1 MLEPTSNSDATP
13 LARLKVA
20 QLALKVETQRLAL
33 DESKGQLLDVAAA
46 DASIGEIATVPRDAL
61 SAWPARATAS
71 IATDLGI
78 APDPLHAI
86 LQQHI
91 AALLTETADRFE
103 PAAGIHG
110 RANPGA

>member
-1 MLEPTSNSDATP
+1 MLEPASNNDATP

-20 QLALKVETQRLAL
+20 QLALRVETQRLAL
-33 DESKGQLLDVAAA
+33 DETKGQLLDVAAG
-46 DASIGEIATVPRDAL
+46 DASVGEIAGVLRDAL

-71 IATDLGI
+71 IAVELGI
-78 APDPLHAI
+78 APEPLHAI
-86 LQQHI
+86 LEQHI

>member
-1 MLEPTSNSDATP
+1 MLEPAPSHDATP

-46 DASIGEIATVPRDAL
+46 DAGIGEIATVLRDAL

-71 IATDLGI
+71 IAVELGI
-78 APDPLHAI
+78 TPEPLHAS
-86 LQQHI
+86 LEQHI

>member
-1 MLEPTSNSDATP
+1 MSDHAPSHDATP

-33 DESKGQLLDVAAA
+33 DETKGQLLDVAAG
-46 DASIGEIATVPRDAL
+46 DASIGEIATVLRDAL
-61 SAWPARATAS
+61 SAWPAHAAPA
-71 IATDLGI
+71 IAAELGI
-78 APDPLHAI
+78 TPEPLHAI
-86 LQQHI
+86 LEQHI
-91 AALLTETADRFE
+91 AALLTEAADRFE

>member
-46 DASIGEIATVPRDAL
+46 DASI
-61 SAWPARATAS
+61 
-71 IATDLGI
+71 ATDLGI
-78 APDPLHAI
+78 ALDPLHAI

>member
-1 MLEPTSNSDATP
+1 MSDHAPNSDATP

-33 DESKGQLLDVAAA
+33 DESKGQLLDVAAG
-46 DASIGEIATVPRDAL
+46 DASIGEIATVLRDAL

-78 APDPLHAI
+78 APDPLLAI

-91 AALLTETADRFE
+91 AALLTETADRFV
-103 PAAGIHG
+103 PAAGIQG

>member
-1 MLEPTSNSDATP
+1 MLEPTSNSYATP
-13 LARLKVA
+13 LTRLKVA
-20 QLALKVETQRLAL
+20 QLALKVETHRLAL
-33 DESKGQLLDVAAA
+33 DERKGQLLDVAAA
-46 DASIGEIATVPRDAL
+46 DASIGEIATVLRDAL

-91 AALLTETADRFE
+91 AAC
-103 PAAGIHG
+103 
-110 RANPGA
+110 

>member
-1 MLEPTSNSDATP
+1 MLGPTSNSDATP
-13 LARLKVA
+13 LERLKVA
-20 QLALKVETQRLAL
+20 QPALKVETQRLAL

-46 DASIGEIATVPRDAL
+46 DASIGEIATVLRDAL

-91 AALLTETADRFE
+91 VALLAETADRFE
-103 PAAGIHG
+103 PAAGIHRRG
-110 RANPGA
+110 NPGA

>member
-20 QLALKVETQRLAL
+20 QLALKVETHRLAL

-46 DASIGEIATVPRDAL
+46 DACIGEIATVLRDAL

-91 AALLTETADRFE
+91 AAR
-103 PAAGIHG
+103 
-110 RANPGA
+110 

>member
-1 MLEPTSNSDATP
+1 MSDHAPNSDATP

-33 DESKGQLLDVAAA
+33 DESKGQLLDVAAG
-46 DASIGEIATVPRDAL
+46 DASIGEIATVLRDAL

-71 IATDLGI
+71 IAVELGI

-86 LQQHI
+86 LEQHI